1 MHVYIAHKHIKTCY
15 YQKRENTL
23 CRLAGSLSAAGLLK
37 FFSFHKNIQHFK
49 KNNVALWLNP
59 NFLKPLLCANLPLWG
74 NCLVVFWL
82 SQVFP
87 SSNHLIFCFGAKK
100 VNEAVASFDATDAA
114 LSIFAPLTQPFSV
127 IHAWAHISLR
137 LWWQLL
143 HSSCCSVWCWLI
155 AESMNIHLL
164 WCWMRDWIWSVR
176 RQQAI
181 MPYKAWYRGGKS
193 CVCMRQ
199 PLLCQGGTSDC

>member
-100 VNEAVASFDATDAA
+100 VESCGF
-114 LSIFAPLTQPFSV
+114 IWC
-127 IHAWAHISLR
+127 HR
-137 LWWQLL
+137 
-143 HSSCCSVWCWLI
+143 CCSVHLCTLDSALQCYTRMGAHILASLMAALAYYGAVGVVLANCWKHEYSSALVLD
-155 AESMNIHLL
+155 EGLDL
-164 WCWMRDWIWSVR
+164 KCE
-176 RQQAI
+176 
-181 MPYKAWYRGGKS
+181 KA
-193 CVCMRQ
+193 
-199 PLLCQGGTSDC
+199 TSNNAL